1 MQHSDNLKSGFVLV
15 TGAQGFVGLPLSA
28 ALVKLGYQVRG
39 AVRGNFQDKEGQETL
54 SVGDINGDTVWS
66 EVLADVSVLIHLAAR
81 VHVMNEMTDDPLAE
95 FRKINVEGTLN
106 LARQAFK
113 AGVSRF
119 IYISSIK
126 VNGEFT
132 EPGRPFKADDA
143 PQPMDPYGVSKR
155 EAEDGLRQLAEETGL
170 EVVIIRPPLIY
181 GLGVKANFLSMMRW
195 LHKGIPLPLGSI
207 NNARSLV
214 ALDNLVDLI
223 VTCIQHPAAA
233 NQTFLVSDGED
244 VSTTDLLKRTA
255 LAMGIKARLIPVPDI
270 LIKAG
275 GKLLGKGDV
284 VQRLCGNLQVD
295 ITKAQQLLGW
305 APPISVEEGLRR
317 AVATIAQ

>member
-15 TGAQGFVGLPLSA
+15 TGAQGFVGLSLTA
-28 ALVKLGYQVRG
+28 ALVKLCYQVRG
-39 AVRGNFQDKEGQETL
+39 AVRGNFQANEWQETL

-66 EVLADVSVLIHLAAR
+66 EALADVSVVIHLAAR

-132 EPGRPFKADDA
+132 DPGCPFKADDA
-143 PQPMDPYGVSKR
+143 SQPMDPYGISKR
-155 EAEDGLRQLAEETGL
+155 EAEDGLRQLAKDTGL

-181 GLGVKANFLSMMRW
+181 GLGVKANFLNMMRW
-195 LHKGIPLPLGSI
+195 IHKGIPLPLGAI

-317 AVATIAQ
+317 AVATKVQ

>member
-1 MQHSDNLKSGFVLV
+1 LQHSDNLKSGFVLV

>member
-1 MQHSDNLKSGFVLV
+1 LQHSDNLKSGFVLV

-132 EPGRPFKADDA
+132 EPGRPFRADDA

-244 VSTTDLLKRTA
+244 VSTTDLLKKTA